1 MDKRKGSTHARSR
14 GRVEGQSG
22 HPGSSR
28 RKGRPMT
35 TGRGRNGRSGT
46 RRAKKVNR
54 ARKRRNKILFVMII
68 ILLIMILA
76 VGAVFF
82 KRYGSSNEEADKEQY
97 YGIEN
102 SDDLALIIN
111 NEVVKKEESSAE
123 SSSDSSTDS
132 VIPGKVFDGQ
142 YYVAY
147 QVLRDKIN
155 SRFYW
160 DANERV
166 LLYTLP
172 DGNVSV
178 SENSSEYTAVNE
190 TKSEDYVILKTDGD
204 IAYIALPFIQE
215 YTNMEYSVEQEPN
228 RAIITSKWGEIET
241 AEVKKDTQVRYL
253 GGVKSPI
260 LTEVKKSDKVTVL
273 EDEDDWMKVATAD
286 GYVGYIK
293 TKFLKNQK
301 KEKTSRDFTEPV
313 YSDMTEDHSI
323 NMAWHN
329 VTNVS
334 ANQSIQS
341 MLATTKGLTTIAPT
355 WFSLTDE
362 NGSIRNFGTANY
374 VTTAHNMGLQV
385 WGVVD
390 NFNYANETG
399 TAISTLNMLSSTTSR
414 QNFVRNVTDAAV
426 SLGLDGINVDF
437 EQLSSDCGPHYVEFI
452 RELSIQC
459 RNRGLVLSIANYVP
473 FNFNDYY
480 RLDIQGQV
488 ADYVIIMGYDE
499 HWHGSKDPGSVAS
512 ISYVS
517 GGLDR
522 TLQEVPANKVVNALP
537 FYTILWKT
545 EGTDVTDEYI
555 TMNNE
560 ADFMNRA
567 GVTAEWDEET
577 CQNYAEWTSGNATYQ
592 IWLEDA
598 ESIAVKLNMMATK
611 NIGGVAVWRLGYGT
625 QAAWELINAYLQ

>member
-1 MDKRKGSTHARSR
+1 MKKR
-14 GRVEGQSG
+14 
-22 HPGSSR
+22 
-28 RKGRPMT
+28 
-35 TGRGRNGRSGT
+35 
-46 RRAKKVNR
+46 
-54 ARKRRNKILFVMII
+54 ILPVII
-68 ILLIMILA
+68 AILLILVIA
-76 VGAVFF
+76 GGALGKVLLD
-82 KRYGSSNEEADKEQY
+82 KYSYSKEEADWNEFYQVSESDRSAIILQDVMVEEQALIRDDVCY
-97 YGIEN
+97 F
-102 SDDLALIIN
+102 DLATVHKYM
-111 NEVVKKEESSAE
+111 NEVFYADMTENLLLYANPTE
-123 SSSDSSTDS
+123 
-132 VIPGKVFDGQ
+132 VIRTTFGETSYTTTEGTQDAGYVISFVEGDTV
-142 YYVAY
+142 YVA
-147 QVLRDKIN
+147 
-155 SRFYW
+155 
-160 DANERV
+160 A
-166 LLYTLP
+166 
-172 DGNVSV
+172 
-178 SENSSEYTAVNE
+178 
-190 TKSEDYVILKTDGD
+190 DYVKLFTNYSYDCYD
-204 IAYIALPFIQE
+204 RHEQV
-215 YTNMEYSVEQEPN
+215 YTE
-228 RAIITSKWGEIET
+228 WGT
-241 AEVKKDTQVRYL
+241 RQVAQLKKDTAVRL
-253 GGVKSPI
+253 RGGVKSPI
-260 LTEVKKSDKVTVL
+260 LTQVAKGDTLEILEQMETWSKVK
-273 EDEDDWMKVATAD
+273 TAD
-286 GYVGYIK
+286 SVIGYVENKRLGDITEETETPVTDYQEPEY
-293 TKFLKNQK
+293 TAL
-301 KEKTSRDFTEPV
+301 TSD
-313 YSDMTEDHSI
+313 SKICLGWHSI
-323 NMAWHN
+323 GGVGGNDTLYSM
-329 VTNVS
+329 VS
-334 ANQSIQS
+334 G
-341 MLATTKGLTTIAPT
+341 TKGMNVIAPT

-560 ADFMNRA
+560 ADFMSRA

>member
-1 MDKRKGSTHARSR
+1 MGAHMKKR
-14 GRVEGQSG
+14 
-22 HPGSSR
+22 
-28 RKGRPMT
+28 
-35 TGRGRNGRSGT
+35 
-46 RRAKKVNR
+46 
-54 ARKRRNKILFVMII
+54 ILPVII
-68 ILLIMILA
+68 AILLILVIA
-76 VGAVFF
+76 GGALGKVLLD
-82 KRYGSSNEEADKEQY
+82 KYSYSKEEADWNEFYQVSESDRSAIILQDEMVEEQALIRDDVCY
-97 YGIEN
+97 F
-102 SDDLALIIN
+102 DLATVHKYM
-111 NEVVKKEESSAE
+111 NEVFYADMTEKLLLYANPTE
-123 SSSDSSTDS
+123 
-132 VIPGKVFDGQ
+132 VIRTTFGETSYTTTEGTQDAGYVISFVEGDTV
-142 YYVAY
+142 YVA
-147 QVLRDKIN
+147 
-155 SRFYW
+155 
-160 DANERV
+160 A
-166 LLYTLP
+166 
-172 DGNVSV
+172 
-178 SENSSEYTAVNE
+178 
-190 TKSEDYVILKTDGD
+190 DYVKLFTNYSYDCYD
-204 IAYIALPFIQE
+204 RHVQV
-215 YTNMEYSVEQEPN
+215 YTE
-228 RAIITSKWGEIET
+228 WGT
-241 AEVKKDTQVRYL
+241 RQVAQLKKDTAVRL
-253 GGVKSPI
+253 RGGVKSPI
-260 LTEVKKSDKVTVL
+260 LTQAAKGDTLEILEQMETWSKVKTSDSVI
-273 EDEDDWMKVATAD
+273 
-286 GYVGYIK
+286 GYVENKRLGDITEETETPVTDYQEPEY
-293 TKFLKNQK
+293 TAL
-301 KEKTSRDFTEPV
+301 TSD
-313 YSDMTEDHSI
+313 SKICLGWHSI
-323 NMAWHN
+323 GGVGGNDTLYSM
-329 VTNVS
+329 VS
-334 ANQSIQS
+334 G
-341 MLATTKGLTTIAPT
+341 TKGMNVIAPT

-459 RNRGLVLSIANYVP
+459 RNMGLVLSIANYVP

-560 ADFMNRA
+560 ADFMSRA

-625 QAAWELINAYLQ
+625 QAARELINAYLQ

>member
-1 MDKRKGSTHARSR
+1 MKKR
-14 GRVEGQSG
+14 
-22 HPGSSR
+22 
-28 RKGRPMT
+28 
-35 TGRGRNGRSGT
+35 
-46 RRAKKVNR
+46 
-54 ARKRRNKILFVMII
+54 ILPVII
-68 ILLIMILA
+68 AILLILVIA
-76 VGAVFF
+76 GGALGKVLLD
-82 KRYGSSNEEADKEQY
+82 KYSYSKEEADWNEFYQVSESDRSAIILQDEMVEEQALIRDDVCY
-97 YGIEN
+97 F
-102 SDDLALIIN
+102 DLATVHKYM
-111 NEVVKKEESSAE
+111 NEVFYADMTEKLLLYANPTE
-123 SSSDSSTDS
+123 
-132 VIPGKVFDGQ
+132 VIRTTFGETSYTTTEGTQDAGYVISFVEGDTV
-142 YYVAY
+142 YVA
-147 QVLRDKIN
+147 
-155 SRFYW
+155 
-160 DANERV
+160 A
-166 LLYTLP
+166 
-172 DGNVSV
+172 
-178 SENSSEYTAVNE
+178 
-190 TKSEDYVILKTDGD
+190 DYVKLFTNYSYDCYD
-204 IAYIALPFIQE
+204 RHVQV
-215 YTNMEYSVEQEPN
+215 YTE
-228 RAIITSKWGEIET
+228 WGT
-241 AEVKKDTQVRYL
+241 RQVAQLKKDTAVRL
-253 GGVKSPI
+253 RGGVKSPI
-260 LTEVKKSDKVTVL
+260 LTQAAKGDTLEILEQMETWSKVK
-273 EDEDDWMKVATAD
+273 TAD
-286 GYVGYIK
+286 SVIGYVENKRLGDITEETETPVTDYQEPEY
-293 TKFLKNQK
+293 TAL
-301 KEKTSRDFTEPV
+301 TSD
-313 YSDMTEDHSI
+313 SKICLGWHSI
-323 NMAWHN
+323 GGVGGNDTLYSM
-329 VTNVS
+329 VS
-334 ANQSIQS
+334 G
-341 MLATTKGLTTIAPT
+341 TKGMNVIAPT

-459 RNRGLVLSIANYVP
+459 RNRGLVLSTANYVP

-560 ADFMNRA
+560 ADFMSRA

>member
-1 MDKRKGSTHARSR
+1 MGAHMKKR
-14 GRVEGQSG
+14 
-22 HPGSSR
+22 
-28 RKGRPMT
+28 
-35 TGRGRNGRSGT
+35 
-46 RRAKKVNR
+46 
-54 ARKRRNKILFVMII
+54 ILPVII
-68 ILLIMILA
+68 AILLILVIA
-76 VGAVFF
+76 GGALGKVLLD
-82 KRYGSSNEEADKEQY
+82 KYSYSKEEADWNEFYQVSESDRSAIILQDEMVEEQALIRDGVCY
-97 YGIEN
+97 F
-102 SDDLALIIN
+102 DLATVHKYM
-111 NEVVKKEESSAE
+111 NEVFYADMTEKLLLYANPTE
-123 SSSDSSTDS
+123 
-132 VIPGKVFDGQ
+132 VIRTTFGETSYTTTEGTQDAGYVISFVEGDTV
-142 YYVAY
+142 YVA
-147 QVLRDKIN
+147 
-155 SRFYW
+155 
-160 DANERV
+160 A
-166 LLYTLP
+166 
-172 DGNVSV
+172 
-178 SENSSEYTAVNE
+178 
-190 TKSEDYVILKTDGD
+190 DYVKLFTNYSYDCYD
-204 IAYIALPFIQE
+204 RHVQV
-215 YTNMEYSVEQEPN
+215 YTE
-228 RAIITSKWGEIET
+228 WGT
-241 AEVKKDTQVRYL
+241 RQVAQLKKDTAVRL
-253 GGVKSPI
+253 RGGVKSPI
-260 LTEVKKSDKVTVL
+260 LTQAAKGDTLEILEQMETWSKVKTSDSVI
-273 EDEDDWMKVATAD
+273 
-286 GYVGYIK
+286 GYVENKRLGDITEETETPVTDYQEPEY
-293 TKFLKNQK
+293 TAL
-301 KEKTSRDFTEPV
+301 TSD
-313 YSDMTEDHSI
+313 SKICLGWHSI
-323 NMAWHN
+323 GGVGGNDTLYSM
-329 VTNVS
+329 VS
-334 ANQSIQS
+334 G
-341 MLATTKGLTTIAPT
+341 TKGMNVIAPT

-459 RNRGLVLSIANYVP
+459 RNMGLVLSIANYVP

-560 ADFMNRA
+560 ADFMSRA

>member
-1 MDKRKGSTHARSR
+1 MKKR
-14 GRVEGQSG
+14 
-22 HPGSSR
+22 
-28 RKGRPMT
+28 
-35 TGRGRNGRSGT
+35 
-46 RRAKKVNR
+46 
-54 ARKRRNKILFVMII
+54 ILPVII
-68 ILLIMILA
+68 AILLILVIA
-76 VGAVFF
+76 GGALGKVLLD
-82 KRYGSSNEEADKEQY
+82 KYSYSKEEADWNEFYQVSESDRSAIILQDEMVEEQALIRDDVCY
-97 YGIEN
+97 F
-102 SDDLALIIN
+102 DLATVHKYM
-111 NEVVKKEESSAE
+111 NEVFYADMTEKLLLYANPTE
-123 SSSDSSTDS
+123 
-132 VIPGKVFDGQ
+132 VIRTTFGETSYTTTEGTQDAGYVISFVEGDTV
-142 YYVAY
+142 YVA
-147 QVLRDKIN
+147 
-155 SRFYW
+155 
-160 DANERV
+160 A
-166 LLYTLP
+166 
-172 DGNVSV
+172 
-178 SENSSEYTAVNE
+178 
-190 TKSEDYVILKTDGD
+190 DYVKLFTNYSYDCYD
-204 IAYIALPFIQE
+204 RHVQV
-215 YTNMEYSVEQEPN
+215 YTE
-228 RAIITSKWGEIET
+228 WGT
-241 AEVKKDTQVRYL
+241 RQVAQLKKDTAVRL
-253 GGVKSPI
+253 RGGVKSPI
-260 LTEVKKSDKVTVL
+260 LTQAAKGDTLEILEQMETWSKVK
-273 EDEDDWMKVATAD
+273 TAD
-286 GYVGYIK
+286 SVIGYVENKRLGDITEETETPVTDYQEPEY
-293 TKFLKNQK
+293 TAL
-301 KEKTSRDFTEPV
+301 TSD
-313 YSDMTEDHSI
+313 SKICLGWHSI
-323 NMAWHN
+323 GGVVGNDTLYSM
-329 VTNVS
+329 VS
-334 ANQSIQS
+334 G
-341 MLATTKGLTTIAPT
+341 TKGMNVIAPT

-567 GVTAEWDEET
+567 GVTEEWDEET

>member
-1 MDKRKGSTHARSR
+1 MGAHMKKR
-14 GRVEGQSG
+14 
-22 HPGSSR
+22 
-28 RKGRPMT
+28 
-35 TGRGRNGRSGT
+35 
-46 RRAKKVNR
+46 
-54 ARKRRNKILFVMII
+54 ILPVII
-68 ILLIMILA
+68 AILLILVIA
-76 VGAVFF
+76 GGALGKVLLD
-82 KRYGSSNEEADKEQY
+82 KYSYSKEEADWNEFYQVSESDRSAIILQDEMVEEQALIRDDVCY
-97 YGIEN
+97 F
-102 SDDLALIIN
+102 DLATVHKYM
-111 NEVVKKEESSAE
+111 NEVFYADMTEKLLLYANPTE
-123 SSSDSSTDS
+123 
-132 VIPGKVFDGQ
+132 VIRTTFGETSYTTTEGTQDAGYVISFVEGDTV
-142 YYVAY
+142 YVA
-147 QVLRDKIN
+147 
-155 SRFYW
+155 
-160 DANERV
+160 A
-166 LLYTLP
+166 
-172 DGNVSV
+172 
-178 SENSSEYTAVNE
+178 
-190 TKSEDYVILKTDGD
+190 DYVKLFTNYSYDCYD
-204 IAYIALPFIQE
+204 RHVQV
-215 YTNMEYSVEQEPN
+215 YTE
-228 RAIITSKWGEIET
+228 WGT
-241 AEVKKDTQVRYL
+241 RQVAQLKKDTAVRL
-253 GGVKSPI
+253 RGGVKSPI
-260 LTEVKKSDKVTVL
+260 LTQAAKGDTLEILEQMETWSKVKTSDSVI
-273 EDEDDWMKVATAD
+273 
-286 GYVGYIK
+286 GYVENKRLGDITEETETPVTDYQEPEY
-293 TKFLKNQK
+293 TAL
-301 KEKTSRDFTEPV
+301 TSD
-313 YSDMTEDHSI
+313 SKICLGWHSI
-323 NMAWHN
+323 GGVGGNDTLYSM
-329 VTNVS
+329 VS
-334 ANQSIQS
+334 A
-341 MLATTKGLTTIAPT
+341 TKVMNVIAPT

-560 ADFMNRA
+560 ADFMSRA

>member
-1 MDKRKGSTHARSR
+1 MKKR
-14 GRVEGQSG
+14 
-22 HPGSSR
+22 
-28 RKGRPMT
+28 
-35 TGRGRNGRSGT
+35 
-46 RRAKKVNR
+46 
-54 ARKRRNKILFVMII
+54 ILPVII
-68 ILLIMILA
+68 AILLILVIA
-76 VGAVFF
+76 GGALGKVLLD
-82 KRYGSSNEEADKEQY
+82 KYSYSKEEADWNEFYQVSESDRSAIILQDEMVEEQALIRDDVCY
-97 YGIEN
+97 F
-102 SDDLALIIN
+102 DLATVHKYM
-111 NEVVKKEESSAE
+111 NEVFYADMTEKLLLYANPTE
-123 SSSDSSTDS
+123 
-132 VIPGKVFDGQ
+132 VIRTTFGETSYTTTEGTQDAGYVISFVEGDTV
-142 YYVAY
+142 YVA
-147 QVLRDKIN
+147 
-155 SRFYW
+155 
-160 DANERV
+160 A
-166 LLYTLP
+166 
-172 DGNVSV
+172 
-178 SENSSEYTAVNE
+178 
-190 TKSEDYVILKTDGD
+190 DYVKLFTNYSYDCYD
-204 IAYIALPFIQE
+204 RHVQV
-215 YTNMEYSVEQEPN
+215 YTE
-228 RAIITSKWGEIET
+228 WGT
-241 AEVKKDTQVRYL
+241 RQVAQLKKDTAVRL
-253 GGVKSPI
+253 RGGVKSPI
-260 LTEVKKSDKVTVL
+260 LTQAAKGDTLEILEQMETWSKVKTSDSVI
-273 EDEDDWMKVATAD
+273 
-286 GYVGYIK
+286 GYVENKRLGDITEETETPVTDYQEPEY
-293 TKFLKNQK
+293 TAL
-301 KEKTSRDFTEPV
+301 TSD
-313 YSDMTEDHSI
+313 SKICLGWHSI
-323 NMAWHN
+323 GGVGGNDTLYSM
-329 VTNVS
+329 VS
-334 ANQSIQS
+334 G
-341 MLATTKGLTTIAPT
+341 TKGMNVIAPT

-399 TAISTLNMLSSTTSR
+399 TAISTLNMLSSTTNR

-560 ADFMNRA
+560 ADFMSRA

>member
-1 MDKRKGSTHARSR
+1 MGAHMKKR
-14 GRVEGQSG
+14 
-22 HPGSSR
+22 
-28 RKGRPMT
+28 
-35 TGRGRNGRSGT
+35 
-46 RRAKKVNR
+46 
-54 ARKRRNKILFVMII
+54 ILPVII
-68 ILLIMILA
+68 AILLILVIA
-76 VGAVFF
+76 GGALGKVLLD
-82 KRYGSSNEEADKEQY
+82 KYSYSKEEADWNEFYQVSESDRSAIILQDEMVEEQALIRDDVY
-97 YGIEN
+97 YF
-102 SDDLALIIN
+102 DLATVHKYM
-111 NEVVKKEESSAE
+111 NEVFYADMTEKLLLYANPTE
-123 SSSDSSTDS
+123 
-132 VIPGKVFDGQ
+132 VIRTTFGETSYTTTEGTQDAGYVISFVEGDTV
-142 YYVAY
+142 YVA
-147 QVLRDKIN
+147 
-155 SRFYW
+155 
-160 DANERV
+160 A
-166 LLYTLP
+166 
-172 DGNVSV
+172 
-178 SENSSEYTAVNE
+178 
-190 TKSEDYVILKTDGD
+190 DYVKLFTNYSYDCYD
-204 IAYIALPFIQE
+204 RHVQV
-215 YTNMEYSVEQEPN
+215 YTE
-228 RAIITSKWGEIET
+228 WGT
-241 AEVKKDTQVRYL
+241 RQVAQLKKDTAVRL
-253 GGVKSPI
+253 RGGVKSPI
-260 LTEVKKSDKVTVL
+260 LTQAARGDTLEILEQMETWSKVK
-273 EDEDDWMKVATAD
+273 TAD
-286 GYVGYIK
+286 SVIGYVENKRLGDITEETETPVTDYQEPEY
-293 TKFLKNQK
+293 TAL
-301 KEKTSRDFTEPV
+301 TSD
-313 YSDMTEDHSI
+313 SKICLGWHSI
-323 NMAWHN
+323 GGAGGNDTLYSM
-329 VTNVS
+329 VS
-334 ANQSIQS
+334 G
-341 MLATTKGLTTIAPT
+341 TKGMNVIAPT